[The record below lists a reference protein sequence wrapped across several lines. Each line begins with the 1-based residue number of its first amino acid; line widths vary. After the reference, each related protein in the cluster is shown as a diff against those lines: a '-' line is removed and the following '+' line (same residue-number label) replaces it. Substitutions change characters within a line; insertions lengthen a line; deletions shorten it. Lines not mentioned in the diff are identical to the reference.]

1 MTKDSRLIEAVLR
14 QDLYCFIQAAFPTV
28 SPGVPFARNWHLEA
42 IAYYLTRV
50 LEGEIKRLIIT
61 IPPRSL
67 KSICGSVCFPA
78 FALGH
83 DPTWRIICVSYA
95 ESLARKRTERRLT
108 VITSEGTVARMV

>member
-14 QDLYCFIQAAFPTV
+14 QDLYCFIQAAFPIV

-61 IPPRSL
+61 IPPQPEVDLRLGLFS
-67 KSICGSVCFPA
+67 CFRPR
-78 FALGH
+78 
-83 DPTWRIICVSYA
+83 P
-95 ESLARKRTERRLT
+95 
-108 VITSEGTVARMV
+108 